1 MWRMYDTKVVIC
13 EYGASGRILAYFIWG
28 SLCFL
33 LVLIKIDHVTH
44 STRSKKNT
52 ILLLT
57 YAYFSIFLL
66 RNFLYHLNLLIK
78 TGCSNCVSACVL
90 ARELW
95 ARPGSSWTLFNIP
108 WISLF
113 QQMSYVAIAQ
123 LALIISS
130 NEDLQP
136 EYRAEIQLGYY
147 NRAGRKKNI
156 FQAIPIGNYIV
167 GLLRYRSQKYLGNI
181 ACSILNIY
189 IYIYF
194 FFFLF

>member
-1 MWRMYDTKVVIC
+1 MWRMYDTKIVIC

-33 LVLIKIDHVTH
+33 FILIKVDHVTH

-78 TGCSNCVSACVL
+78 TGCSNCVSACAL

-147 NRAGRKKNI
+147 NRAGRKKIFFEQFQLGIILSDYWGIDRKNI
-156 FQAIPIGNYIV
+156 SATWLARF
-167 GLLRYRSQKYLGNI
+167 
-181 ACSILNIY
+181 
-189 IYIYF
+189 
-194 FFFLF
+194 

>member
-1 MWRMYDTKVVIC
+1 MWRMYDTKIVIC
-13 EYGASGRILAYFIWG
+13 EYGAFGRILAYFIWG

-33 LVLIKIDHVTH
+33 FILIKVDHVTH

-113 QQMSYVAIAQ
+113 QQMSSVAIAQ

-147 NRAGRKKNI
+147 NRAGRKKI
-156 FQAIPIGNYIV
+156 F
-167 GLLRYRSQKYLGNI
+167 
-181 ACSILNIY
+181 
-189 IYIYF
+189 F
-194 FFFLF
+194 

>member
-1 MWRMYDTKVVIC
+1 MWRMYDTKIVIC
-13 EYGASGRILAYFIWG
+13 EYGAFGRILAYFIWG

-33 LVLIKIDHVTH
+33 FILIEVDQVTH
-44 STRSKKNT
+44 SRSKKNT

-123 LALIISS
+123 LVLIISS

-147 NRAGRKKNI
+147 NRAGR
-156 FQAIPIGNYIV
+156 Y
-167 GLLRYRSQKYLGNI
+167 
-181 ACSILNIY
+181 IY
-189 IYIYF
+189 IYIYIYVYIF
-194 FFFLF
+194 FFSFLNQNCWVRFRWLRELFWAGAYNHW

>member
-1 MWRMYDTKVVIC
+1 MWRMYDTKIVIC
-13 EYGASGRILAYFIWG
+13 EYDASGRILAYFIWG

-33 LVLIKIDHVTH
+33 LVLIKVDHVTH

-147 NRAGRKKNI
+147 NRAGRKKIFFKQFQLGIILSDYWGIDRKNI
-156 FQAIPIGNYIV
+156 SATWLARF
-167 GLLRYRSQKYLGNI
+167 
-181 ACSILNIY
+181 
-189 IYIYF
+189 
-194 FFFLF
+194 